1 MNYDEYLEVVITDA
15 DRKEFFYWILT
26 DDEDEAVSKAL
37 ERHVELGLSYID
49 DEDEGVFPMAYE
61 VIEAN
66 KEVATVIE

>member
-26 DDEDEAVSKAL
+26 NDEDEAVSKAL

-49 DEDEGVFPMAYE
+49 D
-61 VIEAN
+61 

>member
-15 DRKEFFYWILT
+15 DRKEFFYWVLT

-61 VIEAN
+61 VIEGN
-66 KEVATVIE
+66 EEVATVIE

>member
-15 DRKEFFYWILT
+15 ERKEFFYWVLT

-61 VIEAN
+61 VIEGN
-66 KEVATVIE
+66 EEVATVIE